1 MISNEKEFW
10 TVGYSQWGR
19 WQVRK
24 APAGQPD
31 KYTLV
36 EDLGPELKAAYLE
49 ADGDFVY
56 IAGQEHISLITLGAP
71 WLFVITTS
79 GKLYAKK
86 VAEPLDTAI
95 LLDTDVEEACACRGW
110 KSNEHSVDDG
120 LIIAYRK
127 RVGAFIRVYHPIQ
140 GTYVWDDVQVISAR
154 PVSHIEIRRMNDF
167 RIGILLD
174 EELLLTNRTYIGST
188 VKTEFFDAQSESDFV
203 VMSMTATTG
212 PKSDFAITS
221 VVLKDL
227 IELWVTGNYPFYK
240 LDTTWNDLNISTQVV
255 SGQGIDRYWVEDGYL
270 KIRLKLPMTTPYAYM
285 RIHLRALNR
294 IQFERT
300 PDSRPICP
308 ELDIVYEAPPVPVD
322 EHFNVLWSSSD
333 AAITMIQKRNL
344 AYNGPD
350 EHFIDSWQSPEVGF
364 TLVAVVRITN
374 QVPSEHLDVTVS
386 SPSSAI
392 TMIQS
397 GVTPI

>member
-10 TVGYSQWGR
+10 TVGFSQWGR

-24 APAGQPD
+24 APVDQPD
-31 KYTLV
+31 SYTLV

-56 IAGQEHISLITLGAP
+56 VAGQEHISLITSGVP

-79 GKLYAKK
+79 GKLYVKK

-110 KSNEHSVDDG
+110 KSNRYSVDDG

-127 RVGAFIRVYHPIQ
+127 RVGAFIRAYHPIQ
-140 GTYVWDDVQVISAR
+140 GTYVWDDVQIISAR
-154 PVSHIEIRRMNDF
+154 QVSHIEIRRLNDF

-174 EELLLTNRTYIGST
+174 RELLLTNRTYIGST
-188 VKTEFFDAQSESDFV
+188 VKTEFFDDRFNSDLV

-212 PKSDFAITS
+212 PKADFTITG

-240 LDTTWNDLNISTQVV
+240 REEVWNDLSITTQVV
-255 SGQGIDRYWVEDGYL
+255 AGQGIDRYWVEDGYL

-300 PDSRPICP
+300 PQSRPVCP
-308 ELDIVYEAPPVPVD
+308 ELDIIYEAPPVPVD
-322 EHFNVLWSSSD
+322 EHFDASWSSPNT
-333 AAITMIQKRNL
+333 AITMIQKRNL
-344 AYNGPD
+344 VYNGPE
-350 EHFIDSWQSPEVGF
+350 EHFADSWQSPAVGF
-364 TLVAVVRITN
+364 TLVEVVRIIN
-374 QVPSEHLDVTVS
+374 RVPAEHFDVAAS
-386 SPSSAI
+386 SPGSAI